1 VLRGRGDRSNSIL
14 SMRRQGPTRV
24 PSCGCDRDRRVC
36 RAWGCGVAAA
46 PSAAQMGE
54 VGHPVRSREDVGDG
68 RYGIVR

>member
-1 VLRGRGDRSNSIL
+1 VEEEIDPTLFSRCGDK
-14 SMRRQGPTRV
+14 GPTRV
-24 PSCGCDRDRRVC
+24 PSCGCDRDWRVC